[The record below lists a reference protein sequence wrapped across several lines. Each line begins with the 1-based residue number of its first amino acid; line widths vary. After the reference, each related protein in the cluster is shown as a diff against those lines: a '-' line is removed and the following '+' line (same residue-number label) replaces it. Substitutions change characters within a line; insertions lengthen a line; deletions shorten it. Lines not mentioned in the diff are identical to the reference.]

1 MLPFVLWLVGKE
13 RGNRF
18 QMDALLRVA
27 CLLAAAVLPHAP
39 LEGCRY
45 TPTALWLP
53 DAGMCRPTDRENGTT
68 TPEAPQHLVEKQTQ
82 ESLRRMFLAQTTS
95 SPEYF
100 YGSAIFYGTIWM
112 ACHQD
117 ANNQPLERVR
127 LFQVGW
133 LLTALRCCMLELQT
147 AWHLVQIKTPPADK
161 HALTQHL
168 DPALGSSWDHGVSRV
183 SNIYILLGV
192 SESETSNW
200 VQPTRE
206 QISIRP
212 ASHWRTRLS
221 QQGLAEVCS

>member
-1 MLPFVLWLVGKE
+1 MAIKALQDPLVCSVDYP
-13 RGNRF
+13 RF
-18 QMDALLRVA
+18 PKHQVG
-27 CLLAAAVLPHAP
+27 P
-39 LEGCRY
+39 
-45 TPTALWLP
+45 
-53 DAGMCRPTDRENGTT
+53 
-68 TPEAPQHLVEKQTQ
+68 PQHLVEKQTQ
-82 ESLRRMFLAQTTS
+82 ASLRRSFLAQITS
-95 SPEYF
+95 TPGYF

-133 LLTALRCCMLELQT
+133 LLTTLCCCKPTVHCIYMQGVNMRRT
-147 AWHLVQIKTPPADK
+147 ADK